1 MAVPLDGGIATVDE
15 LPRAPFPRRR
25 SGLRRITQ
33 GLGELDAELFEAV
46 AHSPSRLLDTTMP
59 ALTRAADYSRLWLA
73 LAAVFALTG
82 RPATQRAAARGVASL
97 ALTSLVTN
105 LVIKRIR
112 PRARP
117 NVLLVP
123 LLRRAHRLPLSNSLP
138 SGHSASAAAFATGVG
153 LESPLLGLPVAGLA
167 GLVGLSRVATGAHY
181 PGDVLAG
188 LGIGTSIAVLGAKL
202 VPPIPAPP
210 PQRAEMLRVATPA
223 RPDGAGVA
231 LVVNPASGN
240 GRAGDVAAQVRRA
253 LPAITVI
260 ELGPDDDLAE
270 SLRRAADSAEVLA
283 ISGGDGSVAMAAH
296 VAVERDLPLAVFPG
310 GTLNHFAK
318 DIGCDTTAK
327 AIRALAEGTLS
338 RVDVVR
344 FNDETTVINTAS
356 IGAYPTFV
364 RRRERLQGKLGK
376 PVASAYAMVMT
387 LRREQPVRIV
397 YDNKTLQ
404 TSLFFLGN
412 SAYQPDGFAPAVR
425 HRMDDGLL
433 DVRILQTGRPWS
445 TLRIVA
451 ALLTGRLQRSRL
463 YHELRVPQF
472 RFCAVDGPIPI
483 AHDGEVDSPC
493 AEAEFTACYRALQ
506 VFRPLR

>member
-1 MAVPLDGGIATVDE
+1 MGQLPMAPL
-15 LPRAPFPRRR
+15 PRRR
-25 SGLRRITQ
+25 SGLRQITE
-33 GLGELDAELFEAV
+33 GLGKLDAEVFEAI
-46 AHSPSRLLDTTMP
+46 AQSPSRLLDTTMP
-59 ALTRAADYSRLWLA
+59 VLTRAADHSKLWLA
-73 LAAVFALTG
+73 LAAAMAVTG
-82 RPATQRAAARGVASL
+82 GPATQRAAARGVASL

-105 LVIKRIR
+105 QVVKRIR
-112 PRARP
+112 HRARP
-117 NVLLVP
+117 NIALVP
-123 LLRRAHRLPLSNSLP
+123 LLRRARRLPLSNSLP

-153 LESPLLGLPVAGLA
+153 LENPLLGLPIAGLA
-167 GLVGLSRVATGAHY
+167 GLVGLSRIATGVHY

-188 LGIGTSIAVLGAKL
+188 LGIGASVAVVGAKL
-202 VPPIPAPP
+202 VPPIASPP
-210 PQRAEMLRVATPA
+210 TPHAAALRLPSPA
-223 RPDGAGVA
+223 RPDGVGVT
-231 LVVNPASGN
+231 LVVNPDSGG
-240 GRAGDVAAQVRRA
+240 GRAGEVAAQVREA
-253 LPAITVI
+253 LPAVTLV

-283 ISGGDGSVAMAAH
+283 IAGGDGSVATAAH

-327 AIRALAEGTLS
+327 AIRAVADGSLS

-344 FNDETTVINTAS
+344 FNSETTVINTAS

-364 RRRERLQGKLGK
+364 RRRERLQDKLGK
-376 PVASAYAMVMT
+376 PVASAYAMLMT
-387 LRREQPVRIV
+387 LRRDQPVRIA

-433 DVRILQTGRPWS
+433 DVRILETGRPWS
-445 TLRIVA
+445 TLRILA

-472 RFCAVDGPIPI
+472 RFTAVDGPVPI
-483 AHDGEVDSPC
+483 AHDGEVDIPC

-506 VFRPLR
+506 VFRPMPSGAR